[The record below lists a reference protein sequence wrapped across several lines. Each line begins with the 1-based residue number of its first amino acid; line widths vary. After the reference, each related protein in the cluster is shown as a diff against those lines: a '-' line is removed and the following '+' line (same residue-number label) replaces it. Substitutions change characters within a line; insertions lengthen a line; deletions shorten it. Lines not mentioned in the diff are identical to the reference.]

1 MWNTSNKS
9 PTAVRN
15 REVPGLVYIAP
26 CQEVVVELPF
36 MIKQIARV
44 KRPSKE
50 LCKECPREA
59 YCREYHTL
67 VGDNYG
73 IAGTMTVSEE
83 DVCKLDDLDY

>member
-1 MWNTSNKS
+1 MKKNNI
-9 PTAVRN
+9 P
-15 REVPGLVYIAP
+15 VYIAP